1 MRVGGRDSYMDTIQH
16 TQPSWIGGMD
26 DENEISSF
34 GKSLFGLGG
43 ELRTH
48 TNCLSSSAIGPLGEE
63 ISLDSL
69 SVSLLESITSC
80 RSQQSIADCCDSQV
94 EPFKMLERFMA
105 SRVKK
110 NGRESILAVSVT
122 VTVRL

>member
-1 MRVGGRDSYMDTIQH
+1 MGVIHIWTLYDTDNPRGSVVWMTILR
-16 TQPSWIGGMD
+16 
-26 DENEISSF
+26 NFSF

-48 TNCLSSSAIGPLGEE
+48 TKCLSSSAFGPLGEG